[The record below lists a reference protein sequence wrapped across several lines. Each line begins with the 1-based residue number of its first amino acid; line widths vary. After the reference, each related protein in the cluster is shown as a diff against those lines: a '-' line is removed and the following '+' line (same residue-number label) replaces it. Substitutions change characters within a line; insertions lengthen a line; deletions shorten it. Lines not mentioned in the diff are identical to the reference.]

1 MKKKIVAILGMVMA
15 LSIGV
20 MGCSSTPSNGGDN
33 AVAQEE
39 KTEITVTDQKGEV
52 TVPVNPKNVVV
63 LDYGSLDIMTKLGV
77 EPVALPKGSLPDYL
91 SQYKDDKYVD
101 LGSLKEFDL
110 EKVNAA
116 EPDLIIIEGRQ
127 ESYYEDLK
135 KIAPVLYLG
144 TTVENDVFASAENN
158 AKILGQIFEKEEG
171 VTSELESLNARVEA
185 VKSKVQENNS
195 TALMVMFNE
204 GSLSAYGLG
213 SRYDI
218 VYSKFGFTVTDETI
232 ESSKHG
238 QEISFEYIK
247 EQNPDYLFVL
257 DRGAITGAQAS
268 VKEAMENELVKTT
281 KAYEDGHIV
290 YVEPQAWYVGG
301 SGLMA
306 IDAIISDMETAVG
319 IK

>member
-15 LSIGV
+15 LSVGV
-20 MGCSSTPSNGGDN
+20 MGCSTNNGSSND
-33 AVAQEE
+33 VVQEE
-39 KTEITVTDQKGEV
+39 NRTIIVTDQNGEV
-52 TVPVNPKNVVV
+52 EVPVNPKNVVV

-77 EPVALPKGSLPDYL
+77 EPVALPKGSLPEYL

-101 LGSLKEFDL
+101 LGGVKEFDL

-144 TTVENDVFASAENN
+144 TTVENDVFASAEKNSE
-158 AKILGQIFEKEEG
+158 ILGKIFEKEDSVKG
-171 VTSELESLNARVEA
+171 ELEALTNRVEA
-185 VKSKVQENNS
+185 VKAKVEESNA
-195 TALMVMFNE
+195 TALMVMYNE

-218 VYSKFGFTVTDETI
+218 VYSKFGFNVVDETI
-232 ESSKHG
+232 ESAKHG

-247 EQNPDYLFVL
+247 AKNPDYLFVL

-281 KAYEDGHIV
+281 EAYKNGKMI

-306 IDAIISDMETAVG
+306 IDRIISDMEVAVG

>member
-15 LSIGV
+15 LSVGV
-20 MGCSSTPSNGGDN
+20 MGCSTNNSSSND
-33 AVAQEE
+33 VVQEE
-39 KTEITVTDQKGEV
+39 NRTITVTDQNGEV
-52 TVPVNPKNVVV
+52 EVPVNPKNVVV

-77 EPVALPKGSLPDYL
+77 EPVALPKGSLPEYL

-101 LGSLKEFDL
+101 LGGVKEFDL

-144 TTVENDVFASAENN
+144 TTVENDVFASAEKNSE
-158 AKILGQIFEKEEG
+158 ILGKIFEKEDS
-171 VTSELESLNARVEA
+171 VKSELETLTNRVEA
-185 VKSKVQENNS
+185 VKAKVEESNA

-218 VYSKFGFTVTDETI
+218 VYSKFGFNVVDETI
-232 ESSKHG
+232 ESSNHG
-238 QEISFEYIK
+238 QEIAFEYIK
-247 EQNPDYLFVL
+247 AKNPDYLFVL

-281 KAYEDGHIV
+281 EAYKNGKMI

-306 IDAIISDMETAVG
+306 IDKIISDMEVAVG

>member
-15 LSIGV
+15 LSVGV
-20 MGCSSTPSNGGDN
+20 MGCSTNNGSSND
-33 AVAQEE
+33 VVQEE
-39 KTEITVTDQKGEV
+39 NRTIIVTDQNGEV
-52 TVPVNPKNVVV
+52 EVPVNPKNVVV

-77 EPVALPKGSLPDYL
+77 EPVALPKGSLPEYL

-101 LGSLKEFDL
+101 LGGVKEFDL

-127 ESYYEDLK
+127 ESYYEDLR

-144 TTVENDVFASAENN
+144 TTVENDVFASAEKNSE
-158 AKILGQIFEKEEG
+158 ILGKIFEKEDSVKG
-171 VTSELESLNARVEA
+171 ELEALTNRVEA
-185 VKSKVQENNS
+185 VKAKVEESNA
-195 TALMVMFNE
+195 TALMVMYNE

-218 VYSKFGFTVTDETI
+218 VYSKFGFNVVDETI
-232 ESSKHG
+232 ESAKHG

-247 EQNPDYLFVL
+247 AKNPDYLFVL

-281 KAYEDGHIV
+281 EAYKNGKMI

-306 IDAIISDMETAVG
+306 IDRIISDMEVAVG